1 MCWGYGEGNKI
12 NLLGVTSFGKNISTS
27 ISFSFYMFE
36 SEVLKPFQQILA
48 ITHNSIQ
55 EYISSKSEI
64 NKFYRNWRIQL
75 NLKVY
80 G

>member
-12 NLLGVTSFGKNISTS
+12 NLLGVTSFGKNICTS

-36 SEVLKPFQQILA
+36 SEVLKPFQQTLA

-64 NKFYRNWRIQL
+64 NKFYRN
-75 NLKVY
+75 
-80 G
+80 